1 MDTTAMGAEAE
12 ADGASLLDYL
22 FMSEFPYVPSY
33 GIPGAYKNQGITPLI
48 FIF

>member
-1 MDTTAMGAEAE
+1 MDATATAAEDE
-12 ADGASLLDYL
+12 ASLIDYL

-33 GIPGAYKNQGITPLI
+33 GIPGAYKFQGINPLI